1 MMHFGYEI
9 HVCAPGTV
17 IKNTNGQELTVT
29 ENNAVISGK
38 RMYVTPDN
46 NRKLIEK
53 TVNAPFPHPSG
64 GDRHGE

>member
-1 MMHFGYEI
+1 MRHFGYDI

-29 ENNAVISGK
+29 ENNAVISGR
-38 RMYVTPDN
+38 RMYDTPAN
-46 NRKLIEK
+46 NKRLIEK
-53 TVNAPFPHPSG
+53 AFSEAPSG